1 MSPRKGKHDF
11 VEEKLDR
18 CCYTRVDSYFPS
30 IQALQYDFFEISS
43 LLSLTEVEFWWH
55 KKEQFFFRFE
65 NSWLFEFDMQ
75 KFVETGWIN
84 FGFNDIMEKINSC
97 ANDVNSLGGKL
108 RLKFRTHID
117 DCKQ

>member
-43 LLSLTEVEFWWH
+43 LLSLTEVEFW
-55 KKEQFFFRFE
+55 
-65 NSWLFEFDMQ
+65 
-75 KFVETGWIN
+75 
-84 FGFNDIMEKINSC
+84 
-97 ANDVNSLGGKL
+97 
-108 RLKFRTHID
+108 
-117 DCKQ
+117 